1 MSHDT
6 KTAQALPEESHTGK
20 SGFRKKL
27 EQGKFVFTVEAHLPK
42 GTDLTEV
49 MQNAKLLRGAVD
61 AYNIPDNTRSVM
73 KIGGIGVCRLLLE
86 EGFEPIWQVA
96 CKDRNQLALQS
107 DLLSGWVLGIRNV
120 LALTGD
126 PPQVGDHPNA
136 KKVFE
141 FESVKLIKLI
151 HNLNAG
157 FDEVGNRLK
166 GSTNYFVG
174 ATFNPNYSN
183 QDRAIRK
190 AGAGAKFFQ
199 SQLVFDP
206 QKFVEESAKIRGTG
220 AKILAG
226 IIPLQS
232 AKMAHFV
239 AEKVPGVK
247 VPEEIIREIE
257 SSHNQEKTGIEI
269 ARRTIS
275 EIRKHCDGIHVM
287 PLKRQELVLE
297 LVD

>member
-1 MSHDT
+1 M
-6 KTAQALPEESHTGK
+6 TAKNNTAGPVQHSMPTAK
-20 SGFRKKL
+20 SSFQKKL
-27 EQGKFVFTVEAHLPK
+27 ERGKFVFTVETHLPK
-42 GTDLTEV
+42 GTDLSEV
-49 MQNAKLLRGAVD
+49 MANAKLLEGSVD

-157 FDEVGNRLK
+157 FDEAGNTLK

-190 AGAGAKFFQ
+190 AEAGARFFQ
-199 SQLVFDP
+199 SQLVFDSA
-206 QKFVEESAKIRGTG
+206 KFIEESAKIRQTG

-226 IIPLQS
+226 IIPIQS
-232 AKMAHFV
+232 AKMAHFL
-239 AEKVPGVK
+239 AKKVPGVR
-247 VPEEIIREIE
+247 VPDSLVKEIGA
-257 SSHNQEKTGIEI
+257 SDNPEKTGIEI
-269 ARRTIS
+269 ARRTIG